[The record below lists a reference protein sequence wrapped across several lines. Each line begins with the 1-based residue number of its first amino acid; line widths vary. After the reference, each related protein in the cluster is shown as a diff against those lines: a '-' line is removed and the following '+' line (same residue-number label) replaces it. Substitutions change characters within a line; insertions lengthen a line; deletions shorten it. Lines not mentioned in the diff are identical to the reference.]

1 MLSSDWLLHFLT
13 EKNLISPVID
23 YFPSFKVVYIYIY
36 NTIVIK
42 EFCYF
47 VDQFSPLDNHESEEK
62 CIRLHKISKSMQNG
76 AGFSKMVFSLR
87 SSVFPSVSRHQA
99 SGS

>member
-23 YFPSFKVVYIYIY
+23 YFSSFKNGIYIY
-36 NTIVIK
+36 KPIVIK
-42 EFCYF
+42 EFSYF
-47 VDQFSPLDNHESEEK
+47 VDQFSPIDNHESKEK
-62 CIRLHKISKSMQNG
+62 CIRLLKISKSMQNG

-87 SSVFPSVSRHQA
+87 SSVFPSVSKQQA
-99 SGS
+99 LGS